1 MALALHSC
9 GCEGTLGELDLS
21 ATALPNGIVWIDL
34 VAPSPDEIAFVSR
47 ATGLKLPTEA
57 ELSEIETSSRL
68 RSDQGVLTL
77 SMPAVFRDHGRPTST
92 PLGFVLTA
100 DLLIT
105 VRFHDLPAFET
116 FKSAIVAPG
125 VVHDSSVGAF
135 VGLLEALVDRMA
147 DVLEQVGG
155 DLDAVS
161 HHVFMADR
169 ADGAKPEK
177 GTRVRLESDLRE
189 RMRAIGRAGD
199 LISKIRD
206 SLMGVGRIV
215 PYTAGRA
222 VDWMPEAV
230 KPALETLRLDVVSLN
245 DYDAY
250 LSGKV
255 QFLLDATLG
264 LINIEQNNI
273 IKVLTVASIVGIPPT
288 LVASWYGMNFK
299 DMPELG
305 WSFGYPYA
313 IVLALASAILPLIW
327 FRLRGWF

>member
-1 MALALHSC
+1 MAVTLHSC
-9 GCEGTLGELDLS
+9 GSEDAAPSNLAATEL
-21 ATALPNGIVWIDL
+21 PKGIVWIDL
-34 VAPSPDEIAFVSR
+34 LAPTQDEIAFAARV
-47 ATGLKLPTEA
+47 TGLDIPGEA

-68 RSDQGVLTL
+68 RFENGVLIM
-77 SMPAVFRDHGRPTST
+77 SMPAVFRNDGQPITT
-92 PLGFVLTA
+92 PLGFVLAA
-100 DLLIT
+100 DRLIT
-105 VRFHDLPAFET
+105 VRYHALPAFET
-116 FKSAIVAPG
+116 FKGQIATTKTIHSSSA
-125 VVHDSSVGAF
+125 GAF

-147 DVLEQVGG
+147 DVLELVGG
-155 DLDAVS
+155 ELDAVS
-161 HHVFMADR
+161 HHVFRPRKAGQTGKAR
-169 ADGAKPEK
+169 R
-177 GTRVRLESDLRE
+177 RVEIDLRD
-189 RMRAIGRAGD
+189 RMRTIGQAGD

-222 VDWMPEAV
+222 GDWMPVEV

-273 IKVLTVASIVGIPPT
+273 IKVLTVASVVGIPPT

-305 WSFGYPYA
+305 WSLGYPYA
-313 IVLALASAILPLIW
+313 IGLAVATSILPLIW
-327 FRLRGWF
+327 FRMKGWF